1 MLLETRSHHNTT
13 VGVEYIITSLVN
25 TTAEFL
31 SFPQCSD
38 LRTLSQRNWYFTKS
52 KIDLLTRP
60 VEDGAHAHRQET
72 VAKREVVVL
81 RTRIVGR
88 QKAVADREP
97 RRVCSS
103 VGLFEEEVWE
113 WIA

>member
-25 TTAEFL
+25 TTAEF
-31 SFPQCSD
+31 SQCSN

-60 VEDGAHAHRQET
+60 VEDGFQAQRQET
-72 VAKREVVVL
+72 VAKSEGIAL

-88 QKAVADREP
+88 
-97 RRVCSS
+97 
-103 VGLFEEEVWE
+103 
-113 WIA
+113 

>member
-25 TTAEFL
+25 ATAEFL
-31 SFPQCSD
+31 SFPQCSN

-60 VEDGAHAHRQET
+60 VEDGFQAQRQET
-72 VAKREVVVL
+72 VAKSEGIAL
-81 RTRIVGR
+81 RTMIVGR
-88 QKAVADREP
+88 
-97 RRVCSS
+97 
-103 VGLFEEEVWE
+103 
-113 WIA
+113 